1 MQPIT
6 SADEYPNI
14 IHGTNASAWAL
25 ISKDPKGLSR
35 MNRNH
40 IHFATGLL
48 GEDGVISGMRY
59 SCTVLIYLD
68 LEKALKDGVT
78 FFKSDNGVVLTE
90 GVNGEGHIPT
100 DYFIKV
106 VTTKGEILWPKADG
120 KKENIN
126 V

>member
-6 SADEYPNI
+6 SIADYPNI
-14 IHGTNASAWAL
+14 IHGTNTSAWDL
-25 ISKDPKGLSR
+25 ILKDPKGLSR

-59 SCTVLIYLD
+59 SCTILIYLD

-78 FFKSDNGVVLTE
+78 FFKSENGVV
-90 GVNGEGHIPT
+90 
-100 DYFIKV
+100 
-106 VTTKGEILWPKADG
+106 
-120 KKENIN
+120 
-126 V
+126 